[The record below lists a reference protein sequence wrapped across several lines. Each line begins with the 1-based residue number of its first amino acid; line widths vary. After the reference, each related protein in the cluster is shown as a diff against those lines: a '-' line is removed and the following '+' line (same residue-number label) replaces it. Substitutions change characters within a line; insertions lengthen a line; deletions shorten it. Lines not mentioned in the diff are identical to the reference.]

1 MFGVVRK
8 TVPSTPNGQ
17 HAVFWGADPF
27 RTLEA
32 MLQTDRG
39 TRRTEPTFAPR
50 FDVKESKEGFVFHAD
65 LPGIKDE
72 DVQIS
77 VTGNQLTIAGKRDA
91 EEKKDTEDYHV
102 LERSHGSF
110 SRTFTLPETADLEK
124 VKAEL
129 KDGVLTVSLPKRTE
143 SQPRRIT
150 INKQ

>member
-8 TVPSTPNGQ
+8 TVPSAQNGQ

-32 MLQTDRG
+32 MFQADRG
-39 TRRTEPTFAPR
+39 PRRTETTFAPR

-91 EEKKDTEDYHV
+91 EERKDAEDYHV

-110 SRTFTLPETADLEK
+110 TRTFTLPETADLEK

-150 INKQ
+150 INK

>member
-8 TVPSTPNGQ
+8 SVPAAQNGQ
-17 HAVFWGADPF
+17 ALFWGADPF

-32 MLQTDRG
+32 MLQVDR
-39 TRRTEPTFAPR
+39 TPRRTEATFAPR

-77 VTGNQLTIAGKRDA
+77 VTGNQLTIAGKREA
-91 EEKKDTEDYHV
+91 QETKDTENYHV
-102 LERSHGSF
+102 LERSYGSF
-110 SRTFTLPETADLEK
+110 TRTFTLPDSADLEK
-124 VKAEL
+124 VKAEM

-150 INKQ
+150 INK